1 MRKCLL
7 SEKNRDVTGGR
18 AMNRTRTERVKAEK
32 RKRRRRRLYMLL
44 NGLVLGVMFFLFF
57 GLYHMENLQREIP
70 RQSGSGQVEQAGES
84 TAGSDPTV
92 TLSFAGDTMMSGHV
106 ETRLRENGFDFP
118 FVHVTSLFQHDDVT
132 VVNLET
138 PVTTRGTP
146 AAKTYVY
153 KSPPEAVPAM
163 KTAGIDLVNLA
174 NNHSM
179 DQGVEGLLD
188 TMRVLDENEIAYVGA
203 GADAARAYAPVLV
216 ERHGITIAFFGF
228 SRVVPEVSWYAGKNK
243 PGLAVSY
250 DPARAVEAIR
260 AARSKADLVVVIAH
274 WGKEKVDLP
283 VDHQKELARAYI
295 DAGAD
300 LVVGSHPHVLQGVE
314 SYHGK
319 WIAYSLGNFIFTRA
333 AEPKTWETMV
343 LQATCTKQGD
353 CTLKMLPYHAE
364 LGQPVPM
371 NEADGARLLK
381 RIESIS
387 THVRIDPDGS
397 VHGGTAQ
404 TAQ

>member
-1 MRKCLL
+1 M
-7 SEKNRDVTGGR
+7 D
-18 AMNRTRTERVKAEK
+18 RTRTERVKAEQ
-32 RKRRRRRLYMLL
+32 RKRRRRRLYMML
-44 NGLVLGVMFFLFF
+44 NGVMLGVLFLLFF
-57 GLYHMENLQREIP
+57 GLYRMENPQRETP
-70 RQSGSGQVEQAGES
+70 QQSGSGQSEQAGEAP
-84 TAGSDPTV
+84 AGIDSGGEPTV

-118 FVHVTSLFQHDDVT
+118 FVHVTSLFQQDDFT
-132 VVNLET
+132 VANLET

-146 AAKTYVY
+146 AAKTFVY

-163 KTAGIDLVNLA
+163 KAAGIDLVNLA

-179 DQGVEGLLD
+179 DQGVQGLLD
-188 TMRVLDENEIAYVGA
+188 TFRVLDENGIAYVGA
-203 GADAARAYAPVLV
+203 GADAARAYAPVFV
-216 ERHGITIAFFGF
+216 ERNGITIAFFGF

-250 DPARAVEAIR
+250 DPTRAVEAIR
-260 AARSKADLVVVIAH
+260 TARPEADLVVVIAH
-274 WGKEKVDLP
+274 WGKEKVDVP

-300 LVVGSHPHVLQGVE
+300 LVVGGHPHVLQGFE
-314 SYHGK
+314 SYRDK

-343 LQATCTKQGD
+343 LQATCTKQGA

-364 LGQPVPM
+364 LGQAVPM
-371 NEADGARLLK
+371 NEADGAHLLK

-397 VHGGTAQ
+397 VHDGTAQ

>member
-44 NGLVLGVMFFLFF
+44 NGLALGVMFFLFF

-70 RQSGSGQVEQAGES
+70 RKSGNGQVEQAGES

-216 ERHGITIAFFGF
+216 ERNGITIAFFGF

-300 LVVGSHPHVLQGVE
+300 LVVGSHPHVLQGFE